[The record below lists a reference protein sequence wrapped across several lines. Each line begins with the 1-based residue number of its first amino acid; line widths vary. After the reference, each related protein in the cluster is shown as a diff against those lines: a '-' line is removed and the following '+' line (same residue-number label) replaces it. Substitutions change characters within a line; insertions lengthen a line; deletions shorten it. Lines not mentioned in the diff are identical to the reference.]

1 MNMKAW
7 IISSDANSSDLAYL
21 KYLLLSLSSTLTFQ
35 RSTTIKR
42 MKQRTYEKYREG
54 YHLKC
59 HVEEEIPE

>member
-1 MNMKAW
+1 MNMKAS
-7 IISSDANSSDLAYL
+7 IISSDSNSSDLAYL
-21 KYLLLSLSSTLTFQ
+21 KYLFLSLSSILTFQ

-59 HVEEEIPE
+59 HGEEEIPE

>member
-1 MNMKAW
+1 MNMKAS
-7 IISSDANSSDLAYL
+7 IISSDSNSSDLAYL
-21 KYLLLSLSSTLTFQ
+21 KYLLLSLSSILTFQ

-59 HVEEEIPE
+59 LGEEEIPE

>member
-1 MNMKAW
+1 MKMKAS

-35 RSTTIKR
+35 RSTTIER

-59 HVEEEIPE
+59 HGEEEVPE

>member
-1 MNMKAW
+1 MKMKAS
-7 IISSDANSSDLAYL
+7 IISSDSNSSDLAYL

-42 MKQRTYEKYREG
+42 MKQRTYENYREG

-59 HVEEEIPE
+59 HSEEEVLE

>member
-1 MNMKAW
+1 MIMKAS
-7 IISSDANSSDLAYL
+7 IISTDSNSSDLAYL

-35 RSTTIKR
+35 RSTSIES

-59 HVEEEIPE
+59 HGEEERPE

>member
-1 MNMKAW
+1 MNMKAS
-7 IISSDANSSDLAYL
+7 IISSDSNSSDLTYL

-59 HVEEEIPE
+59 FGEEVPE